1 MSHLRSRSVLS
12 LLSLSAICLGCAS
25 DQKSAEA
32 PSAEVASNTTTPVPD
47 ANTPPPNGQPISTP
61 PAEPPPQGLNN
72 ASSANAL
79 AAPKVGDPSATPAP
93 TLSEGQIAMITDLA
107 NTAEIEQ
114 GKLAQTKAKSASVK
128 KFAAMM
134 VKHHTEAKNEQA
146 KVAKQLSLTPTQ
158 SQDATTLKADADK
171 SLGSLRGASGAAF
184 DETYINGQV
193 EAHQKVLD
201 TIDRQ
206 LLPSAKSQDVIDN
219 LKKMRETVV
228 SHLEEA
234 KTIQADLAK
243 SSSK

>member
-1 MSHLRSRSVLS
+1 MSHLRSRSVFA
-12 LLSLSAICLGCAS
+12 LLASLSALGFGCAGT
-25 DQKSAEA
+25 QKSPEA
-32 PSAEVASNTTTPVPD
+32 SQTEVAYGSAPTPGE
-47 ANTPPPNGQPISTP
+47 TRMNGEPTGTP

-72 ASSANAL
+72 VTVGNTM
-79 AAPKVGDPSATPAP
+79 AAPKVGESSATPQPA
-93 TLSEGQIAMITDLA
+93 LSEGQIAMITELA

-134 VKHHTEAKNEQA
+134 IKHHTEAKNEQA
-146 KVAKQLSLTPTQ
+146 KLTKQLSLTPTQ
-158 SQDATTLKADADK
+158 SQDASSLKADAERT
-171 SLGSLRGASGAAF
+171 LGSLRDASGAQF
-184 DETYINGQV
+184 DVAYIDSQV
-193 EAHQKVLD
+193 EAHQQVLD

-243 SSSK
+243 SSAK